1 MHRNIVITG
10 KRLELLK
17 FLKLCFFSFC
27 KYIMWPELESYLE
40 MKLFFSFFWFL
51 DVDFILNLSMS

>member
-1 MHRNIVITG
+1 
-10 KRLELLK
+10 
-17 FLKLCFFSFC
+17 
-27 KYIMWPELESYLE
+27 MWPELESYLE